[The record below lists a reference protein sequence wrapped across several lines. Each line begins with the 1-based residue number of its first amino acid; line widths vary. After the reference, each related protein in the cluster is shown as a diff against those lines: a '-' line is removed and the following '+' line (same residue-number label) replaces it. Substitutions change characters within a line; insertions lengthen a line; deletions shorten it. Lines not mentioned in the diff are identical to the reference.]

1 MDTCRIS
8 SVFQV
13 PVIYSPGIFCVCFT
27 FFFFLISLINSCI
40 HFFQLKETKPKANS
54 ISQLIADMVVE
65 VSIFGEIQNLT

>member
-13 PVIYSPGIFCVCFT
+13 PVIYFPWNILCVFY